1 MTFFRKPIRPAYVIL
16 ALCLLVAV
24 WKTSQITSMER
35 EVALALTELQPG
47 QPPLTISRFSREYL
61 ADPFGKAMGLS
72 HRQLQLCQQISARV
86 PMYEAAGAWR
96 NDAVFA
102 AFVTLLYI
110 LFQRYRARLPI
121 DRWRA
126 GVRGWFQRLALRMAP
141 LVAEARRRAEEK
153 RRGKGA
159 PGGGSAPAGSGAV
172 YDIVACPTCGQKLR
186 LPTGKGSLRVK
197 CSGCGNL
204 FECRT

>member
-1 MTFFRKPIRPAYVIL
+1 MSFFRKPIRPAFVIL

-24 WKTSQITSMER
+24 WKTTQIASMER
-35 EVALALTELQPG
+35 EVALALAELQPS
-47 QPPLTISRFSREYL
+47 QPALTISQFSREYL

-72 HRQLQLCQQISARV
+72 HRQLQLCQQLSARV
-86 PMYEAAGAWR
+86 PAYEAAGAWR
-96 NDAVFA
+96 NDAVFI
-102 AFVTLLYI
+102 AFVTLLYV

-126 GVRGWFQRLALRMAP
+126 AGRGWFQRLALRMAP
-141 LVAEARRRAEEK
+141 LIAEARRRAEEK
-153 RRGKGA
+153 RRGRASANGA
-159 PGGGSAPAGSGAV
+159 SSTAGSGTV

-197 CSGCGNL
+197 CSGCRNI